1 MKPAV
6 SIIVPVYNGEKTLE
20 RCVDSVLKQEYE
32 DFELFLVNDGSTDK
46 TREICDR
53 YAASDE
59 RVLVIHKENSGV
71 SESRNMAIA
80 QAHGEYLQFLDCD
93 DWITPD
99 ATKLLVRAAREEQAD
114 LVIADFY
121 RVIGERL
128 SHKGDIGIDG
138 VMDQEA
144 FVGCMMEK
152 PADFYYGVLWN
163 KLYRRDI
170 IQEHQLQMNPEIN
183 WCEDFMF
190 NLEYIRHA
198 ESFFALQVPIYYYLK
213 RRGSLVSQG
222 ASITNT
228 VRMKSNIFEYYN
240 EFYKDVYEDK
250 DYADIR
256 LQVYSF
262 LWAAAKDGGVLP
274 GSKKLGEERRRITRE
289 EVEGNGAVIGQ
300 YRFRRLYEYELDLA
314 AQKNMLTLDEAL
326 LLCALAQC
334 SACYSARKLGEI
346 AGVGQP
352 RLFLAMQKL
361 ERKKLIA
368 PEKPV
373 KEKSAKEKPADRIES
388 TAEKKERT
396 ADKKEKSS
404 EKKEKNRLLLTEE
417 GRKLSGELLRVEKDL
432 YSVCMEGIS
441 DEEQKRMEKLMGKI
455 QENMIRFMVKE
466 VPEDEPG
473 LETEEAGERK
483 Q

>member
-163 KLYRRDI
+163 KLYRRDLVV
-170 IQEHQLQMNPEIN
+170 QHHLEMNPALRI
-183 WCEDFMF
+183 CEDFMF
-190 NLEYIRHA
+190 NLEYLRVARNIVA
-198 ESFFALQVPIYYYLK
+198 VPSPVYYYVRTK
-213 RRGSLVSQG
+213 NSIVSQTYG
-222 ASITNT
+222 MTT
-228 VRMKSNIFEYYN
+228 LK
-240 EFYKDVYEDK
+240 
-250 DYADIR
+250 IR
-256 LQVYSF
+256 LAAFDEYKQFYMDVLDEKAYQKARLKVYRF
-262 LWAAAKDGGVLP
+262 LVDVAMDGVVLP
-274 GSKKLGEERRRITRE
+274 KPAPGTRS
-289 EVEGNGAVIGQ
+289 
-300 YRFRRLYEYELDLA
+300 LKA
-314 AQKNMLTLDEAL
+314 ADSPETLD
-326 LLCALAQC
+326 
-334 SACYSARKLGEI
+334 
-346 AGVGQP
+346 
-352 RLFLAMQKL
+352 
-361 ERKKLIA
+361 
-368 PEKPV
+368 
-373 KEKSAKEKPADRIES
+373 D
-388 TAEKKERT
+388 
-396 ADKKEKSS
+396 DW
-404 EKKEKNRLLLTEE
+404 
-417 GRKLSGELLRVEKDL
+417 DL
-432 YSVCMEGIS
+432 
-441 DEEQKRMEKLMGKI
+441 
-455 QENMIRFMVKE
+455 
-466 VPEDEPG
+466 
-473 LETEEAGERK
+473 
-483 Q
+483 

>member
-163 KLYRRDI
+163 KLYRRSI
-170 IQEHQLQMNPEIN
+170 IRREEMKCPEGLS
-183 WCEDFMF
+183 WCEDFLF
-190 NLEYIRHA
+190 NLEYLRHVRLVA
-198 ESFFALQVPIYYYLK
+198 AVPHPVYYYVKRPESLVMTQATVRNTIEMK
-213 RRGSLVSQG
+213 RLTFSYYKKLYQALDLYEKQKVQVYGYLISGAVDGITLPDFPARLREVFPAKKPHGTPRRGH
-222 ASITNT
+222 ARTRT
-228 VRMKSNIFEYYN
+228 KM
-240 EFYKDVYEDK
+240 
-250 DYADIR
+250 R
-256 LQVYSF
+256 L
-262 LWAAAKDGGVLP
+262 W
-274 GSKKLGEERRRITRE
+274 E
-289 EVEGNGAVIGQ
+289 
-300 YRFRRLYEYELDLA
+300 
-314 AQKNMLTLDEAL
+314 
-326 LLCALAQC
+326 
-334 SACYSARKLGEI
+334 
-346 AGVGQP
+346 
-352 RLFLAMQKL
+352 
-361 ERKKLIA
+361 
-368 PEKPV
+368 
-373 KEKSAKEKPADRIES
+373 
-388 TAEKKERT
+388 
-396 ADKKEKSS
+396 
-404 EKKEKNRLLLTEE
+404 
-417 GRKLSGELLRVEKDL
+417 
-432 YSVCMEGIS
+432 
-441 DEEQKRMEKLMGKI
+441 
-455 QENMIRFMVKE
+455 
-466 VPEDEPG
+466 
-473 LETEEAGERK
+473 
-483 Q
+483 

>member
-20 RCVDSVLKQEYE
+20 RCVDSVLKQEYK
-32 DFELFLVNDGSTDK
+32 DFELFLINDGSSDK
-46 TREICDR
+46 TREICER
-53 YAASDE
+53 YAAADD

-99 ATKLLVRAAREEQAD
+99 ATKLLVRAAKEEQAD

-128 SHKGDIGIDG
+128 SHKGDIEIDG

-170 IQEHQLQMNPEIN
+170 IMKHHLQMNPEIS

-198 ESFFALQVPIYYYLK
+198 ETFCALQIPIYYYVK
-213 RRGSLVSQG
+213 TKGSLATQSLT
-222 ASITNT
+222 IPKTIKMKLT
-228 VRMKSNIFEYYN
+228 VFEYYN
-240 EFYKDVYEDK
+240 RFFKTVLDEEEYEKSRLKVYK
-250 DYADIR
+250 
-256 LQVYSF
+256 F
-262 LWAAAKDGGVLP
+262 LLDAAGDGAVPPAILP
-274 GSKKLGEERRRITRE
+274 GSQKLGNERMQVSPDILAGQSILHDTFRDRKLLERYLETAALKNDLSLSEAIALLYLSECGPEVSRRDLADFSGLSRSTLALALQKATAQGLLRTEERKDPESGEKQTRFLFTPAAGPVLEDLERARR
-289 EVEGNGAVIGQ
+289 
-300 YRFRRLYEYELDLA
+300 EYEAARLDT
-314 AQKNMLTLDEAL
+314 LT
-326 LLCALAQC
+326 
-334 SACYSARKLGEI
+334 
-346 AGVGQP
+346 P
-352 RLFLAMQKL
+352 
-361 ERKKLIA
+361 
-368 PEKPV
+368 
-373 KEKSAKEKPADRIES
+373 
-388 TAEKKERT
+388 
-396 ADKKEKSS
+396 
-404 EKKEKNRLLLTEE
+404 
-417 GRKLSGELLRVEKDL
+417 
-432 YSVCMEGIS
+432 
-441 DEEQKRMEKLMGKI
+441 EEQAAYQALSQKI
-455 QENMIRFMVKE
+455 QTHIQTV
-466 VPEDEPG
+466 
-473 LETEEAGERK
+473 L